1 MKPIDTSIIR
11 TRKTEETVLLWLSA
25 ITALSLLPFAFFR
38 LYKAEWAIGVFDSSI
53 IFGMCSLWLYVYKT
67 GKTKGASLVISFIM
81 LAGMLLTIVLK
92 GTHQIVWS
100 YPATVSI
107 YYLNKYKVAATANF
121 IAIVILAL
129 ITYSKIDMIAFTST
143 MVTLLATNIFA
154 LIFAN
159 RTNDQRKQLLQQAT
173 KDSLTKVG
181 NRRAFDYEIS
191 KLVQTQTRHPSPI
204 SIISIDLDHFKDIN
218 DTYGHVKGDEV
229 LIDFT
234 QILKMRLRGTDN
246 LYRVG
251 GEEFIIIPVHADL
264 ETTYTL
270 AEQLR
275 ILIEVSQL
283 TPNQSVTI
291 SIGVAEYKAG
301 ETANEWVNRADKA
314 LYQAKNSGRNRVC
327 VAK

>member
-1 MKPIDTSIIR
+1 
-11 TRKTEETVLLWLSA
+11 
-25 ITALSLLPFAFFR
+25 
-38 LYKAEWAIGVFDSSI
+38 
-53 IFGMCSLWLYVYKT
+53 
-67 GKTKGASLVISFIM
+67 M

-159 RTNDQRKQLLQQAT
+159 RTNEQRKQLLQQAT

-301 ETANEWVNRADKA
+301 ETANEWVNPADKA